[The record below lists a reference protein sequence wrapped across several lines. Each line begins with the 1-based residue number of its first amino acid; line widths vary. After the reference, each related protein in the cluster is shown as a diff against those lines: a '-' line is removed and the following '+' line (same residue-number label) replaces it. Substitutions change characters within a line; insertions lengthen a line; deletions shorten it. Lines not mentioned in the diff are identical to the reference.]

1 MILYDFFFSHMHHF
15 HHLYTLYTKKKKRK
29 KDDDVYFAPNQVSL
43 VPFSQKLLYES
54 IIIIIIIMIML
65 LRQRKTT
72 EDKSCQFDIRQG
84 KITFCSIEFR
94 RVLCLLLIFGI
105 TYTRKEKQF
114 WYVANHLDIY
124 FLTGRSGKKVENW
137 TRTCSFFF
145 CESHFLSQWIR
156 KAKSPAKC
164 VFKVDW
170 ISREWYYKCHKFDR
184 NLYEKEILSKVWEK
198 FY

>member
-1 MILYDFFFSHMHHF
+1 MCFFFVFTFILSHFFFSRTCLEGLKYNYHDCIFYMILYDFFFSRTCTTSTTYIH
-15 HHLYTLYTKKKKRK
+15 KKKRK

-72 EDKSCQFDIRQG
+72 EDKSCQFDVRQG

-105 TYTRKEKQF
+105 TYIQGKRK
-114 WYVANHLDIY
+114 
-124 FLTGRSGKKVENW
+124 
-137 TRTCSFFF
+137 FFGM
-145 CESHFLSQWIR
+145 LPI
-156 KAKSPAKC
+156 
-164 VFKVDW
+164 
-170 ISREWYYKCHKFDR
+170 I
-184 NLYEKEILSKVWEK
+184 
-198 FY
+198 